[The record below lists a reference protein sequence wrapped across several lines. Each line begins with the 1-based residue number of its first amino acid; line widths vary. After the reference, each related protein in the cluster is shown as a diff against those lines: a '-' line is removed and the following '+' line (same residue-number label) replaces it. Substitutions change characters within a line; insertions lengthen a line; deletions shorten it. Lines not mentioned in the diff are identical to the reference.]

1 LIHIRSIDRSLVSP
15 GYCFDLLFHLATA
28 FACICRAIPP
38 DGHGSNGLAERVGN
52 SAVTL
57 WRPDLLP
64 SETAA
69 VDTDELRRQGEK
81 ARIRERIL
89 REEAEHWELEL
100 EVRSELREQM
110 LQLSWPALGRPA
122 RGSGTPTAVSP
133 GTITAANSSLLPVVA
148 LEVCCLFGILCLI
161 TLFVCP

>member
-1 LIHIRSIDRSLVSP
+1 
-15 GYCFDLLFHLATA
+15 
-28 FACICRAIPP
+28 
-38 DGHGSNGLAERVGN
+38 VGN
-52 SAVTL
+52 SAAV
-57 WRPDLLP
+57 
-64 SETAA
+64 A
-69 VDTDELRRQGEK
+69 VDADELRRQAEK

-100 EVRSELREQM
+100 EVRGELREQM
-110 LQLSWPALGRPA
+110 LQLSWPALGQKA

-161 TLFVCP
+161 KLFVCP